1 MTVYTEWVNLP
12 EQDKLKIG
20 EEQVN
25 KMSEYKPMFITKR
38 NQTNKYHG
46 E

>member
-12 EQDKLKIG
+12 EQDKLKIR

-25 KMSEYKPMFITKR
+25 KMSEHKPTFITKR